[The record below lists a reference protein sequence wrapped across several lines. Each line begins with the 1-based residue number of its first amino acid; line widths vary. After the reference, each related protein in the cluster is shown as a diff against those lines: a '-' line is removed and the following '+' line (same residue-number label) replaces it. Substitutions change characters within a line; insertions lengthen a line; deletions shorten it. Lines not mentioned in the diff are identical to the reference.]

1 MLYGPGVL
9 TNEVRP
15 TWLIHSGV
23 ILISSI
29 TCKILLISPWLGWVI
44 RNISLIKTVIP
55 PNLIEN
61 SQRTCNLYY
70 TKREECYSVQSYCSS
85 VDTQNTPSRRESTLL
100 HSFFFLSIDMF
111 KQKIAYTIFGSY
123 LCWIA
128 ID

>member
-1 MLYGPGVL
+1 MVGMSYQKYLA
-9 TNEVRP
+9 N
-15 TWLIHSGV
+15 
-23 ILISSI
+23 
-29 TCKILLISPWLGWVI
+29 K
-44 RNISLIKTVIP
+44 IKTVIP

-61 SQRTCNLYY
+61 LQRTCNLYY

-85 VDTQNTPSRRESTLL
+85 VDTQNTPSRREHTSTLV
-100 HSFFFLSIDMF
+100 FFLSIDMF